1 MKRIKIEV
9 VFRDREQVKYQ
20 SYSLDS
26 GVSIDD
32 CLAHLE
38 LDWQGAVGVW
48 GKIMSRETI
57 LKEGDRLELYED
69 LLLDPKELRVKGG
82 LMKSK
87 RHKAIV

>member
-9 VFRDREQVKYQ
+9 VFRDRDQVKYQ

-26 GVSIDD
+26 GVSIHE
-32 CLAHLE
+32 CLVHLE

-69 LLLDPKELRVKGG
+69 LILDPKELRVKGG